1 MAEPQPETLSDNM
14 YTALDIVG
22 QTQLA
27 HVGGYRDKVRL
38 GVAMGHGGQNVR
50 IGGMKHYVAERLQS
64 GSKSP
69 YIHYK
74 HPAIP
79 KESIYYIPKIP
90 KESIGEALHKQKFS
104 PKGTMMPLHAPL
116 RAMKYDELTRKVK
129 GGRNFRGHTYIADRF
144 GRDIDRGR

>member
-27 HVGGYRDKVRL
+27 HAGGYRDKSRL
-38 GVAMGHGGQNVR
+38 GVAMGNSGEKVR
-50 IGGMKHYVAERLQS
+50 MGARSHYAIERLQS
-64 GSKSP
+64 RLKSP
-69 YIHYK
+69 YIHYRY
-74 HPAIP
+74 PA
-79 KESIYYIPKIP
+79 P
-90 KESIGEALHKQKFS
+90 KESIGEALYKQKFS
-104 PKGTMMPLHAPL
+104 PKGTVMPLHAPL

>member
-27 HVGGYRDKVRL
+27 HAGGYRDKSRL
-38 GVAMGHGGQNVR
+38 GVAMGNSGEKVR
-50 IGGMKHYVAERLQS
+50 MGARSHYAIERLQS
-64 GSKSP
+64 RLKSP

-74 HPAIP
+74 YPA
-79 KESIYYIPKIP
+79 P

>member
-1 MAEPQPETLSDNM
+1 MAEPQPETPLSDGM

-27 HVGGYRDKVRL
+27 HVGGYRDKSRL
-38 GVAMGHGGQNVR
+38 GVAMGSSGGNVR
-50 IGGMKHYVAERLQS
+50 IGAMKHYVAERLQS
-64 GSKSP
+64 RLKSP

-74 HPAIP
+74 YPA
-79 KESIYYIPKIP
+79 P

-104 PKGTMMPLHAPL
+104 PKGTLMPLHAPR
-116 RAMKYDELTRKVK
+116 RAMMYDELDRKVK

>member
-22 QTQLA
+22 QSQLA
-27 HVGGYRDKVRL
+27 HVGGYRDKIRL
-38 GVAMGHGGQNVR
+38 GVAMGRSGQNVR

-74 HPAIP
+74 SRGMYPLYGILCLRYQFGKHYINKNLVR
-79 KESIYYIPKIP
+79 KE
-90 KESIGEALHKQKFS
+90 H
-104 PKGTMMPLHAPL
+104 
-116 RAMKYDELTRKVK
+116 
-129 GGRNFRGHTYIADRF
+129 
-144 GRDIDRGR
+144 

>member
-22 QTQLA
+22 QSQLA
-27 HVGGYRDKVRL
+27 HVGGYRDKIRL
-38 GVAMGHGGQNVR
+38 GVAMGRSGQNVR

-74 HPAIP
+74 YPA
-79 KESIYYIPKIP
+79 P

>member
-38 GVAMGHGGQNVR
+38 GVAMGRGGQNVR

-74 HPAIP
+74 SRGNVTTIWDTM
-79 KESIYYIPKIP
+79 P

>member
-1 MAEPQPETLSDNM
+1 MAEPQPETPLSNNM

-27 HVGGYRDKVRL
+27 HVGGYRDKSRL
-38 GVAMGHGGQNVR
+38 GVAMGNSGEKVR
-50 IGGMKHYVAERLQS
+50 IGARSHYAIERLQS
-64 GSKSP
+64 RLKPP

-74 HPAIP
+74 YPA
-79 KESIYYIPKIP
+79 P
-90 KESIGEALHKQKFS
+90 KESIGEALHKQKIS

>member
-38 GVAMGHGGQNVR
+38 GVAMGRGGQNVR

-64 GSKSP
+64 ASKSP

-74 HPAIP
+74 YPA
-79 KESIYYIPKIP
+79 P

-104 PKGTMMPLHAPL
+104 PKGTLMPLHAPR
-116 RAMKYDELTRKVK
+116 RAMKYDELSRKVK
-129 GGRNFRGHTYIADRF
+129 GGRNFAGHTYIADRF

>member
-14 YTALDIVG
+14 FTALDIVG

-27 HVGGYRDKVRL
+27 HVGGYRDKIRL
-38 GVAMGHGGQNVR
+38 GVAMGRSGQNVR

-74 HPAIP
+74 SRGNVSTVWDTMP
-79 KESIYYIPKIP
+79 KESIRA
-90 KESIGEALHKQKFS
+90 ALHKQRHYINKL
-104 PKGTMMPLHAPL
+104 MPIHAPR
-116 RAMKYDELTRKVK
+116 RAMNYDQLTRKVK
-129 GGRNFRGHTYIADRF
+129 GARNLAGHTYIADRF

>member
-27 HVGGYRDKVRL
+27 HAGGYRDKSRL
-38 GVAMGHGGQNVR
+38 GVAMGNSGGNVR
-50 IGGMKHYVAERLQS
+50 IGAIKHYVAERLQS
-64 GSKSP
+64 RLKSP

-74 HPAIP
+74 YPA
-79 KESIYYIPKIP
+79 P

-104 PKGTMMPLHAPL
+104 PKGTLMPLHAPR
-116 RAMKYDELTRKVK
+116 RAMKYDELDRKVK

>member
-1 MAEPQPETLSDNM
+1 MAEPQLETPLSNNM

-22 QTQLA
+22 HTQLA
-27 HVGGYRDKVRL
+27 HAGGYRDKSRL
-38 GVAMGHGGQNVR
+38 GVAMGNSCEKVR
-50 IGGMKHYVAERLQS
+50 IGARSHYAIERLQS
-64 GSKSP
+64 RLKSS

-74 HPAIP
+74 YPA
-79 KESIYYIPKIP
+79 P
-90 KESIGEALHKQKFS
+90 KESIGEALHEQKFS

>member
-14 YTALDIVG
+14 FTALDIVG
-22 QTQLA
+22 QSQLA
-27 HVGGYRDKVRL
+27 HVGGYRDKIRL
-38 GVAMGHGGQNVR
+38 GVAMGRSGQNVR

-74 HPAIP
+74 YLA
-79 KESIYYIPKIP
+79 P

-104 PKGTMMPLHAPL
+104 PKGTIPDTLIKFGWL
-116 RAMKYDELTRKVK
+116 YWRLLTVL
-129 GGRNFRGHTYIADRF
+129 NF
-144 GRDIDRGR
+144 

>member
-1 MAEPQPETLSDNM
+1 MAEPQPETLSDNL

-27 HVGGYRDKVRL
+27 HSGGYRDKSRL
-38 GVAMGHGGQNVR
+38 GVAMGNSGEKVR
-50 IGGMKHYVAERLQS
+50 MGARSHYAIERLQS
-64 GSKSP
+64 RLKSP

-74 HPAIP
+74 YPA
-79 KESIYYIPKIP
+79 P

-104 PKGTMMPLHAPL
+104 PKGTVMPLHAPL